1 MERMNKERICSFLL
15 AAVMLVTS
23 LISSAITVSAKEPK
37 IPVHTISVEET
48 DHGSLTVKDAQS
60 TAYAGTTVQ
69 LVAQAE
75 DGYQLKEIFINDGT
89 VLAGQIPET
98 ENEFR
103 FVMPDEAVFIK
114 ASFATK
120 TAESGQVLSTAA
132 ALTKDKIEQAF
143 SESEKEVEKEDG
155 EKKSDTEMMEE
166 EDMASKIE
174 DEKLS
179 SETEAID
186 AASDS
191 DIGSTLPDEEVLE
204 ENLKEAET
212 KEKITGIYFEY
223 QTLEEI
229 LELAENG
236 LDLQDFFRY
245 SIWGFLDVDDLRYL
259 VENGITLDALYR
271 AMEGEPTY
279 YNRDEILSMIEKYQR
294 SQRRPARIAGYALRS
309 ISGST
314 ATAAITGPVSD
325 SALGS
330 IPAFGPGSHSNM
342 LRITL
347 SGESAFCAKWGAA
360 CRTGMT
366 YNKVSGDEIGIDRS
380 QQYLIY
386 RIVGWYYEAQ
396 QIHDNTG
403 NYAITQAAIWLVRN
417 GQWGSPESMAA
428 AIRPMLTKVSVLTD
442 EMSITL
448 FKAMAE
454 WVNGD
459 AQPRVGIDFWE
470 NGPNQY
476 LVTVGGD
483 TYIET
488 EDPEYS
494 AYVKIHK
501 TDSVTGEGINGTAE
515 FKIYTEDGTDTGA
528 TFSKSGNTY
537 TSSIIIKDEDHD
549 TFYVQETGAPAGYLT
564 DSEKYY
570 FTIEDGDEEAE
581 KVITNHGGSF
591 QNSPYWVQISIP
603 KVDSETGKI
612 IANGA
617 EFTVTASSGK
627 LSQAVSF
634 TKQADGSYL
643 SGRVYYN
650 ESNLGSFFVQETK
663 APANY
668 YGDWADESAAKTPGS
683 NTNKVKYAFTVSQ
696 ATHGQILKITN
707 KDGKFIND
715 RVKGVIHVSKID
727 VEAGAY
733 VSGETAHGDA
743 VLDGAVYGLY
753 ARKDILYPDGT
764 SGIKYPAGTLVT
776 EGTIREGRLTWEN
789 LYLGSYFIKEITPP
803 VGYLAD
809 TKEYDVTLTYAD
821 ESAEIV
827 TQNTVVEEQV
837 KKRAFQLRKL
847 EGESLNEQLELSGA
861 GFEVYLLSDLGIDA
875 AGKSDEALLQEVL
888 DQYPDYKNGLDKT
901 ALAKLY
907 ENDES
912 EISKYNATQA
922 DVGGTGLTKIG
933 TNRYQLNEIFTD
945 SSGYA
950 ASPELPYGTYIVVET
965 TVPKN
970 TLIDI
975 KPFIVHVDED
985 SREVMYQRYF
995 LDKDFKAKIKIIKTD
1010 ADTGMTVLKAGT
1022 SYKIYD
1028 IDHEKYVQLPI
1039 VVNNKEEIKEIFTT
1053 DTEGY
1058 ILTDAVLPCGKYR
1071 IEEVQG
1077 PEGFYNEAVGSNSTL
1092 GTVTFEINTD
1102 QTYQTSGI
1110 SGDAII
1116 EFKYSNRE
1124 TRGELTIEKIGEKL
1138 VSVKNV
1144 PSGNS
1149 IIDALAKMFRAG
1161 DQDVRFVYEKLPVA
1175 GAEYTIKA
1183 AENIYTQDNQQ
1194 DKDGNRTTWFKMGE
1208 TAAVLVTGADG
1219 QIDDVKYPAGGYT
1232 EHPIVQ
1238 VIHRGE
1244 NGKAVIRLPL
1254 GSYTVFESKAPYGYL
1269 HTNEVKEVTFTW
1281 ENQTEEI
1288 VFNSTPATGEDGTAV
1303 FENERV
1309 KPITEEKHTEIG
1321 VGIYKQDRDTKE
1333 PVENT
1338 VFGLYTANDIFNAEG
1353 DLIVPADT
1361 LLGTAK
1367 TDANGF
1373 GYFDIDIPYM
1383 SENYG
1388 RDGSTAGLNSGDY
1401 YIVEHEVPG
1410 GFFLDPTPLTVHFEY
1425 RDENT
1430 PYIVVQARQENISTF
1445 VDISKLELS
1454 TGKPLAGAVLQI
1466 IEKATGEVIYEFTT
1480 TGEVHTVRR
1489 LKLSMEDAENIY
1501 ILHESRPAAGYV
1513 TAENMEFKLIQAKD
1527 EDGTLLMEADIY
1539 VLKDTG
1545 ETREETDTAKGDSEK
1560 GSLFQFNWLRTMAGE
1575 KRSLAWVKASEKTV
1589 VMEDD
1594 ITKLYINK
1602 HDIADG
1608 KPVMGAE
1615 MEITDPDGNVIEKW
1629 TTTEEDHYI
1638 EKLPVGEY
1646 ILKETLAP
1654 TADGY
1659 VRAEDI
1665 PFTVEDDGSIQKV
1678 RMADDYTKIDIT
1690 KVDVA
1695 GKEVPGAHL
1704 VLKDKEGNIVDEW
1717 DSTDEPHRIER
1728 IEPGEYTL
1736 SETVV
1741 PDGYIQ
1747 AETITFVVKET
1758 GEVQKV
1764 EMVNI
1769 GIEVMGHIEIY
1780 KTGDVLK
1787 GYTSHSSDFGTIH
1800 RLEFEKENL
1809 SGVEFTVYDASGK
1822 AVDVIKTDEKG
1833 YGISKEL
1840 VVGNYV
1846 VKETK
1851 TPSGLAANYNE
1862 YKVKIS
1868 YSKEAGVV
1876 NAVLKVEN
1884 RVLDTE
1890 INVYKVG
1897 EMVQSGDGTFGYG
1910 SKPLEGVFFG
1920 IYTDEDIKAAD
1931 GRGILS
1937 KDSLIGVIKTNKD
1950 GKATLRSALVSGK
1963 YYYKELQTLPGYILD
1978 ASRHT
1983 FDLSLGNEP
1992 TTIFEVNKEN
2002 PLLNKAKKNMVQLIK
2017 VDAADLT
2024 RRLAGVEFE
2033 LYTKD
2038 GEKIG
2043 TYQTDANGEI
2053 NITNLAYGKY
2063 YFKETRSLKGYQ
2075 IIRGK
2080 IHFEIGDEKVVITCK
2095 NTTIPKLGFE
2105 DSYLNFAAGGV
2116 LIASA
2121 GLVLCMALR
2130 ARKRKKETENN

>member
-1 MERMNKERICSFLL
+1 MKRTKKERICSFLL
-15 AAVMLVTS
+15 AAVMLATS
-23 LISSAITVSAKEPK
+23 LLSNAITVSAKEPE
-37 IPVHTISVEET
+37 IPQHTISMEET
-48 DHGSLTVKDAQS
+48 QHGSLTVKDDRNA
-60 TAYAGTTVQ
+60 ANMGEVVQ
-69 LVAQAE
+69 LTAHAE
-75 DGYQLKEIFINDGT
+75 EGYQLKEILINDGT
-89 VLAGQIPET
+89 ILAEQVSET
-98 ENEFR
+98 ENEFQ
-103 FVMPDEAVFIK
+103 FVMPDESVFIK
-114 ASFATK
+114 ASFIPKATDGGQALSLENE
-120 TAESGQVLSTAA
+120 TQEAVSDNEADLAPANEETQGESI
-132 ALTKDKIEQAF
+132 K
-143 SESEKEVEKEDG
+143 
-155 EKKSDTEMMEE
+155 
-166 EDMASKIE
+166 
-174 DEKLS
+174 
-179 SETEAID
+179 ETEA
-186 AASDS
+186 
-191 DIGSTLPDEEVLE
+191 E
-204 ENLKEAET
+204 
-212 KEKITGIYFEY
+212 EKITGVYFEY

-229 LELAENG
+229 LELAEKG
-236 LDLQDFFRY
+236 LDLQEFFQY
-245 SIWGFLDVDDLRYL
+245 SIWGFLDINDLRYL
-259 VENGITLDALYR
+259 VENGITLDELYR
-271 AMEGEPTY
+271 EIEGETSY
-279 YNRDEILSMIEKYQR
+279 YNSDEILSMIEAYQR
-294 SQRRPARIAGYALRS
+294 SQRKPARISSYARS

-325 SALGS
+325 SELGS
-330 IPAFGPGSHSNM
+330 IPAFGLGSHGSM

-366 YNKVSGDEIGIDRS
+366 YRKVSGDELGIDHS

-442 EMSITL
+442 EISINL

-494 AYVKIHK
+494 AYVKINK
-501 TDSVTGEGINGTAE
+501 TDSVTGEGLNGTAE
-515 FKIYTEDGTDTGA
+515 FRIYTEDGTDTGA
-528 TFSKSGNTY
+528 TFSKSGSTY
-537 TSSIIIKDEDHD
+537 TSSVIIKDDDHD
-549 TFYVQETGAPAGYLT
+549 TFYVQETGAPTGYLK
-564 DSEKYY
+564 DSGKYY
-570 FTIEDGDEEAE
+570 FTIEDGEEEAE

-603 KVDSETGKI
+603 KVDSETGEM

-643 SGRVYYN
+643 SGKIYYN
-650 ESNLGSFFVQETK
+650 ESNKGAFYVQETK

-668 YGDWADESAAKTPGS
+668 YGDWANESAAKTPGS
-683 NTNKVKYAFTVSQ
+683 NDNKVKYSFTVSQ
-696 ATHGQILKITN
+696 ATHGQTLKITN
-707 KDGKFIND
+707 KGSQFIND
-715 RVKGVIHVSKID
+715 RVKGAIHVSKID

-733 VSGETAHGDA
+733 VAGETAHGDA

-764 SGIKYPAGTLVT
+764 SGVKYPAGTLVT

-789 LYLGSYFIKEITPP
+789 LYLGSYFVKEITPP
-803 VGYLAD
+803 VGYLQD
-809 TKEYDVTLTYAD
+809 TKEYDVTLTYAN
-821 ESAEIV
+821 ESVEIV
-827 TQNTVVEEQV
+827 TQNTTVEEQV

-861 GFEVYLLSDLGIDA
+861 GFKVYLLSELGIDA
-875 AGKSDEALLQEVL
+875 AGKSDEVLLQEVM
-888 DQYPDYKNGLDKT
+888 DQYPDYKNGLDEV

-907 ENDES
+907 ENEES

-922 DVGGTGLTKIG
+922 DVGGIGLTKIG

-945 SSGYA
+945 MAGHV
-950 ASPELPYGTYIVVET
+950 ASPELPYGTYVVVET

-985 SREVMYQRYF
+985 SREAMYQRYF

-1028 IDHEKYVQLPI
+1028 INHEKYVQLPI
-1039 VVNNKEEIKEIFTT
+1039 VVNNKEEIREIFTT

-1102 QTYQTSGI
+1102 QTYETSSI

-1116 EFKYSNRE
+1116 EFKYPNRE
-1124 TRGELTIEKIGEKL
+1124 TRGELTIEKLGERL
-1138 VSVKNV
+1138 VSAKNI
-1144 PSGNS
+1144 SSENS
-1149 IIDALAKMFRAG
+1149 VMNALTKMFRMG
-1161 DQDVRFVYEKLPVA
+1161 DKDVKFVYEKLPVA

-1194 DKDGNRTTWFKMGE
+1194 DADGNRTTWFKKGE
-1208 TAAVLVTGADG
+1208 TVAVLVTGTDG
-1219 QIDDVKYPAGGYT
+1219 QIDDVKYPTGGYT
-1232 EHPIVQ
+1232 EHPVVQ
-1238 VIHRGE
+1238 VIHKGE

-1254 GSYTVFESKAPYGYL
+1254 GSYTVFESKAPYGFL
-1269 HTNEVKEVTFTW
+1269 HTDEVKEVTFTW
-1281 ENQTEEI
+1281 DNQTEEI
-1288 VFNSTPATGEDGTAV
+1288 VFDSSPATDKNGVTV

-1309 KPITEEKHTEIG
+1309 KPVPEEEFTEIG
-1321 VGIYKQDRDTKE
+1321 VGIYKNDHDTKE

-1338 VFGLYTANDIFNAEG
+1338 VFGLYTTNDIFNAEG

-1367 TDANGF
+1367 TDAEGF
-1373 GYFDIDIPYM
+1373 GHFDIDVPYM

-1388 RDGSTAGLNSGDY
+1388 EKDNAEGLNSGDY
-1401 YIVEHEVPG
+1401 YIVEQEVPE
-1410 GFFLDPTPLTVHFEY
+1410 GFFLDPTPLPVHFEY
-1425 RDENT
+1425 LDENT
-1430 PYIVVQARQENISTF
+1430 PYIVVQAKQENISTF
-1445 VDISKLELS
+1445 VDISKLDLS
-1454 TGKPLAGAVLQI
+1454 TGEPLAGAALQI
-1466 IEKATGEVIYEFTT
+1466 IEKVTGEVVYEFTT
-1480 TGEVHTVRR
+1480 TDEVHTVRH
-1489 LKLSMEDAENIY
+1489 LKLSTEDTENIY

-1513 TAENMEFKLIQAKD
+1513 TAKDIEFKLLQAKD
-1527 EDGTLLMEADIY
+1527 ENGELLMEADVYI
-1539 VLKDTG
+1539 LKDIN
-1545 ETREETDTAKGDSEK
+1545 ETQEESVVTEESNEK
-1560 GSLFQFNWLRTMAGE
+1560 PALFRFNWLRSMAGKKE
-1575 KRSLAWVKASEKTV
+1575 NLAWVKASDETV

-1594 ITKLYINK
+1594 ITKVYIAK
-1602 HDIADG
+1602 SDIADG
-1608 KPVMGAE
+1608 KPVIGVE
-1615 MEITDPDGNVIEKW
+1615 LEITDPDGKVIEKW
-1629 TTTEEDHYI
+1629 TTTEEEHYI

-1665 PFTVEDDGSIQKV
+1665 KFTVEDDGSIQKV
-1678 RMADDYTKIDIT
+1678 QMADDYTKIDIS

-1704 VLKDKEGNIVDEW
+1704 VLKDKDGNIVDEW
-1717 DSTDEPHRIER
+1717 DSGNEPHRIER

-1747 AETITFVVKET
+1747 AETITFVIKET

-1769 GIEVMGHIEIY
+1769 GIEVTGHVEIY
-1780 KTGDVLK
+1780 KTGDALK
-1787 GYTSHSSDFGTIH
+1787 GYTTHSSDFGTIH

-1809 SGVEFTVYDASGK
+1809 SGVEFTVYDALGK

-1862 YKVKIS
+1862 YKVKID
-1868 YSKEAGVV
+1868 YSKEAGVI

-1897 EMVQSGDGTFGYG
+1897 EMVRPENGTFGYG
-1910 SKPLEGVFFG
+1910 SRPLEGVFFG
-1920 IYTDEDIKAAD
+1920 IYTGEAIKAAD
-1931 GRGILS
+1931 GRVALPE
-1937 KDSLIGVIKTNKD
+1937 DSLIGVIKTNKD

-1963 YYYKELQTLPGYILD
+1963 YYYKELQTLPGYVLD
-1978 ASRHT
+1978 TSGHA

-2024 RRLAGVEFE
+2024 KRLPGVEFE

-2043 TYQTDANGEI
+2043 TYLTDANGEI

-2063 YFKETRSLKGYQ
+2063 YFKETKSLKGYQ

-2105 DSYLNFAAGGV
+2105 DSYLNFAVGGV

-2121 GLVLCMALR
+2121 GFALYMVLR
-2130 ARKRKKETENN
+2130 AKKRKNETGNK